1 MAKYEEVEAQLDQ
14 EVIHDYINKLKEAID
29 VVSDKHSND
38 TSLELLTVLLSFAA
52 QVGQEIQIE
61 DKSYFTLAKEF
72 FIDAAK
78 ENEQYEEDQ
87 EGRINTFSNTKGDKK
102 QLN

>member
-1 MAKYEEVEAQLDQ
+1 MAKYEEVEAELNQ
-14 EVIHDYINKLKEAID
+14 EIIHDYINQLKEAID
-29 VVSDKHSND
+29 VVSDKHSVD

-61 DKSYFTLAKEF
+61 DKSYFSLAKEF
-72 FIDAAK
+72 FNDAAK
-78 ENEQYEEDQ
+78 NNEQYEEDQ
-87 EGRINTFSNTKGDKK
+87 EERINTFSKNDKK